1 MFQNYNQVVT
11 VNPDLHCIF
20 NKLLLIPILL
30 YNNILISAAVVWVLS
45 RLSILSLPAY
55 ARALKAR
62 RKPLRLPDFE
72 KDLSFLLLQ
81 LINGLKFLQAQG
93 IEDTLASLDHFLLA
107 RRDND
112 PNYRLIITEESY
124 AAVPAPSA
132 KMSLCQC
139 ALAAMLQL
147 FDMADPVGLAIRQRS
162 ILELPPILASVSIFS
177 TMAVILQKDNATAS
191 LGQVKSMLEYMLWGP
206 SDIIFEPRA
215 GTSGR
220 ELAESREAGL
230 QRWLDLERARLLQGM
245 VRAQG
250 GLGSLSVAVYQEYH
264 LLFLVRTCAKMLR
277 EASLLFESEVSRM

>member
-1 MFQNYNQVVT
+1 VV
-11 VNPDLHCIF
+11 F
-20 NKLLLIPILL
+20 
-30 YNNILISAAVVWVLS
+30 AAVVWVLS
-45 RLSILSLPAY
+45 RLSILSFPAY
-55 ARALKAR
+55 ARALKTR
-62 RKPLRLPDFE
+62 RKSLRLPDFE
-72 KDLSFLLLQ
+72 KDLSFVLLQ

-124 AAVPAPSA
+124 ASSSSTTSSAP
-132 KMSLCQC
+132 KMSLCAC

-147 FDMADPVGLAIRQRS
+147 FDMADPVGLATRQRS

-177 TMAVILQKDNATAS
+177 TMAVILQKDSPTAC

-215 GTSGR
+215 AGGGASSGR
-220 ELAESREAGL
+220 GGELAESREAGL
-230 QRWLDLERARLLQGM
+230 QRWLDLERATLLQGM

-250 GLGSLSVAVYQEYH
+250 GLGSLHSVAVYQEYH